1 MGVIFRNETEIIEYL
16 EMREVIL
23 KRLYNERLTELF
35 AGMPNLTISE
45 VQELS
50 ILQDELD
57 NFKNSEL

>member
-1 MGVIFRNETEIIEYL
+1 MEVREYL